1 MISDEAKAAIR
12 EELFWDAFW
21 FYVPPA
27 LLVGAIVFLVTLS
40 ILKAMKPRPHRSQG

>member
-27 LLVGAIVFLVTLS
+27 LLVGAVVFIVTLT
-40 ILKAMKPRPHRSQG
+40 ILKAAREPHK

>member
-27 LLVGAIVFLVTLS
+27 IFVGVVVFLVTLA
-40 ILKAMKPRPHRSQG
+40 ILKATKDGSQA